1 MGFFSNH
8 ATNQSKHTITTVIAE
23 GCAVFGNCRV
33 SSDLQIDGELTG
45 DVDCQTTV
53 IISSSGQMKGEIS
66 ANKVIINGLFEGRIV
81 AQSIEILT
89 AGKAQGI
96 MQTDNLCIER
106 GGCFVGETLPAPTQQ
121 QNLLLTETE
130 ETPTTLHQ
138 VSFKS
143 AK

>member
-1 MGFFSNH
+1 
-8 ATNQSKHTITTVIAE
+8 
-23 GCAVFGNCRV
+23 
-33 SSDLQIDGELTG
+33 
-45 DVDCQTTV
+45 
-53 IISSSGQMKGEIS
+53 MKGEIS